1 MTMRLVWS
9 ALLVLQAGIALADQP
24 PQQGSAPA
32 AVRQR
37 VVSAPDGVRIAYETH
52 GRGEVAVVLVHGWSC
67 DRTYWRE
74 QIAPLAAQFQVVT
87 VDLAGHGASGRNR
100 QAWTIASF
108 GGDVAAV
115 VEKLGLRRAVLVGH
129 SMGGDVIAE
138 AARALP
144 GRVEGL
150 VWVDTY
156 KQLGTFRTPEQVQT
170 MVSSFRADFRKTTR
184 AFVRL
189 MFARGADPAL
199 VERVVADMSSA
210 PPAVALPAM
219 EAAISYD
226 REMPGALR
234 ALGLPVVAI
243 NPDRPPSDPVAL
255 ARHGVALELM
265 SGVGHFPMLEAPAR
279 FNELLTKT
287 VERMPRPEAA
297 RP

>member
-1 MTMRLVWS
+1 MVAVLGLTMRFVS
-9 ALLVLQAGIALADQP
+9 GALLVLQAGIALADQP

-52 GRGEVAVVLVHGWSC
+52 GRGAVAVVLVHGWSC

-100 QAWTIASF
+100 RAWTIASF

-156 KQLGTFRTPEQVQT
+156 KQLGTFRTPEQVQA

-210 PPAVALPAM
+210 PPRSRSP
-219 EAAISYD
+219 
-226 REMPGALR
+226 RWK
-234 ALGLPVVAI
+234 
-243 NPDRPPSDPVAL
+243 PPSATTARCPVRC
-255 ARHGVALELM
+255 ARWACRSWPSTRTVRRAIR
-265 SGVGHFPMLEAPAR
+265 SRWPATASR
-279 FNELLTKT
+279 SS
-287 VERMPRPEAA
+287 
-297 RP
+297 

>member
-1 MTMRLVWS
+1 VVAVLGLRARLLGAV
-9 ALLVLQAGIALADQP
+9 ALALVLQASPAVAGARFVP
-24 PQQGSAPA
+24 SA
-32 AVRQR
+32 
-37 VVSAPDGVRIAYETH
+37 DGVRIAYETR

-67 DRTYWRE
+67 DRTYWK
-74 QIAPLAAQFQVVT
+74 QQVAPLAERFQVVT
-87 VDLAGHGASGRNR
+87 IDLAGHGASGRNR
-100 QAWTIASF
+100 KAWTIASF

-115 VEKLGLRRAVLVGH
+115 VGKLGLRRVVLVGH

-138 AARALP
+138 AARLLP
-144 GRVEGL
+144 GRVDGL

-156 KQLGTFRTPEQVQT
+156 KQLGTFRTPEQVRT

-184 AFVRL
+184 VFVRL
-189 MFARGADPAL
+189 MFARDADPAL

-210 PPAVALPAM
+210 PPAVALPSM

-243 NPDRPPSDPVAL
+243 NPDRPPSDAVAL

-265 SGVGHFPMLEAPAR
+265 SGVGHFPMLEAPQR
-279 FNELLTKT
+279 FNELLAKT
-287 VERMPRPEAA
+287 VERMPRPEPAL
-297 RP
+297 P